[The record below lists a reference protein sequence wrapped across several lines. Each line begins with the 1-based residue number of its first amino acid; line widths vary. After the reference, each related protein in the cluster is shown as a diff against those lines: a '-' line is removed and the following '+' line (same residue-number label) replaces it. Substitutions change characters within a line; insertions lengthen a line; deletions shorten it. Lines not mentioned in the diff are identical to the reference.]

1 MKYQNEALLQ
11 ISLDSNWHI
20 LKILNILL
28 LLRWLQSGASG
39 MAVQEIGVPTGFE
52 ADVESIG
59 KVDGLKKIEQGSR
72 KVILYF
78 DEVRTFFFVKL
89 LFAKKSENF

>member
-1 MKYQNEALLQ
+1 
-11 ISLDSNWHI
+11 
-20 LKILNILL
+20 
-28 LLRWLQSGASG
+28 

-59 KVDGLKKIEQGSR
+59 QISGVKKVEQENR

-78 DEVRTFFFVKL
+78 DEVSCIIASIYIHVIPLKYWNL
-89 LFAKKSENF
+89 LRNLAYMYRYADLQEPDYIAVRFNKYHIH

>member
-1 MKYQNEALLQ
+1 
-11 ISLDSNWHI
+11 
-20 LKILNILL
+20 
-28 LLRWLQSGASG
+28 

-72 KVILYF
+72 KVIPYF

-89 LFAKKSENF
+89 LFNVYANKNIKYTYINIYELYGKKR

>member
-1 MKYQNEALLQ
+1 
-11 ISLDSNWHI
+11 
-20 LKILNILL
+20 L

-59 KVDGLKKIEQGSR
+59 KVDGLKKR
-72 KVILYF
+72 
-78 DEVRTFFFVKL
+78 
-89 LFAKKSENF
+89 

>member
-1 MKYQNEALLQ
+1 
-11 ISLDSNWHI
+11 
-20 LKILNILL
+20 
-28 LLRWLQSGASG
+28 

-78 DEVRTFFFVKL
+78 DEVRIFFFVKL
-89 LFAKKSENF
+89 LFAENSETFGRPHNLKYLQKKFEDTIGLSRSHKSKK

>member
-1 MKYQNEALLQ
+1 MVNTSIILPMKYQNEALLQ
-11 ISLDSNWHI
+11 ILLDSNWHI

-52 ADVESIG
+52 ADVESTG

-72 KVILYF
+72 KVIH
-78 DEVRTFFFVKL
+78 
-89 LFAKKSENF
+89 

>member
-1 MKYQNEALLQ
+1 
-11 ISLDSNWHI
+11 
-20 LKILNILL
+20 
-28 LLRWLQSGASG
+28 

-72 KVILYF
+72 KVIPYF

-89 LFAKKSENF
+89 LFDKKSENFGRQTHNSIFLQEINLFI